1 MHEKVTVLK
10 ETKENKKD
18 HFEKYCEECQK
29 SKEARDLEL
38 KTMKEIINNEK
49 ATRE

>member
-1 MHEKVTVLK
+1 L
-10 ETKENKKD
+10 KENKKD

-29 SKEARDLEL
+29 SKESREMEL
-38 KTMKEIINNEK
+38 KMMKEIINNEK